1 MLHKKI
7 FLSIIIFSVMMLLT
21 SVIKTQSRLL
31 EKRIYLL
38 QESIADTKN
47 EIHEAQLDYFYLS
60 SPEFISKKIKEFS
73 DKEYTS
79 IEYSKIYFSLEQ
91 FLEER
96 NKISEIKYEKKI
108 QKK

>member
-1 MLHKKI
+1 MLNKKI
-7 FLSIIIFSVMMLLT
+7 FLSVIIFSVMMLLT

-31 EKRIYLL
+31 EKKIYSL
-38 QESIADTKN
+38 QKSIANTKN

-73 DKEYTS
+73 DKDYSS
-79 IEYSKIYFSLEQ
+79 IEYSRIYFSLEQ
-91 FLEER
+91 FLDEK
-96 NKISEIKYEKKI
+96 NKISEMNHEEKI